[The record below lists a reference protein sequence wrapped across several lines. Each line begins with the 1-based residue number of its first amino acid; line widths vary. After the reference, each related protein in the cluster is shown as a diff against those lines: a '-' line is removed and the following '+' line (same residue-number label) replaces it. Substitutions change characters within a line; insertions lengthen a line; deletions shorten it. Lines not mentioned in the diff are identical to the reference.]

1 MRISDWSSDVCS
13 SDLAD
18 MMIAALPV
26 VHHFMS
32 ENMIAGLRI
41 SGIFQS
47 DEIDN
52 LHIAVRNDAPALRAI
67 LDAAIAD
74 ITHDER
80 RQIMARW
87 LPTGIPDQPAAVP
100 RPAARSGERRVG
112 NECVRTCRSRW
123 APYNSKKKNH
133 INKNH

>member
-1 MRISDWSSDVCS
+1 
-13 SDLAD
+13 

-87 LPTGIPDQPAAVP
+87 LPTGILDQQTAVR
-100 RPAARSGERRVG
+100 RPAVELTPAERSWIAADRKSTRL
-112 NECVRTCRSRW
+112 
-123 APYNSKKKNH
+123 NSSH
-133 INKNH
+133 

>member
-1 MRISDWSSDVCS
+1 MRISGWSSDVCS
-13 SDLAD
+13 SDLEAD

-32 ENMIAGLRI
+32 ENLIAGLRI
-41 SGIFQS
+41 SCVFQS

-52 LHIAVRNDAPALRAI
+52 LHIAVRNDAPELRAI

-80 RQIMARW
+80 RRIMARW
-87 LPTGIPDQPAAVP
+87 LPTGILDQQTAV
-100 RPAARSGERRVG
+100 RRRVVG
-112 NECVRTCRSRW
+112 LPPAEDRKRDG
-123 APYNSKKKNH
+123 
-133 INKNH
+133 